1 MSKTKK
7 LFLTLCAVLML
18 AACSREGSSG
28 VQDGTRWPSEADAR
42 RMVQE
47 ATR

>member
-18 AACSREGSSG
+18 AACSTTGG
-28 VQDGTRWPSEADAR
+28 GQWPSKPDA
-42 RMVQE
+42 VKLVQKAQE
-47 ATR
+47 AQP